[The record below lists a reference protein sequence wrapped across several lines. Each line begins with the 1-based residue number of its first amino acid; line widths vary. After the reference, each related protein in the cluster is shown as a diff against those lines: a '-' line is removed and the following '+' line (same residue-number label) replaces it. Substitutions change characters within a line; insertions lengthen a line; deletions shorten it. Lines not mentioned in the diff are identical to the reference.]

1 MSEFVEVMKAWRRM
15 CGAESTCDSCKL
27 CPAKDNDACVGIWE
41 ADMDKLPGLE
51 EQIMKWDREHPK
63 IDTIREALKMC
74 LRRGDCRGLCPY
86 DGKEDCRNRLL
97 TDVLKVIGN
106 D

>member
-15 CGAESTCDSCKL
+15 CDVESKDETCAA
-27 CPAKDNDACVGIWE
+27 CPVKNGGCVAIWE
-41 ADMDKLPGLE
+41 ANMDRLPEME

-63 IDTIREALKMC
+63 IDTVREALKMC

-86 DGKEDCRNRLL
+86 DGKEDCHNRLL